1 MAKQFPGKSAVL
13 VPTLYMPSRQ
23 FEKAVAVLQHLK
35 TIF

>member
-1 MAKQFPGKSAVL
+1 MAKQFPGKSA